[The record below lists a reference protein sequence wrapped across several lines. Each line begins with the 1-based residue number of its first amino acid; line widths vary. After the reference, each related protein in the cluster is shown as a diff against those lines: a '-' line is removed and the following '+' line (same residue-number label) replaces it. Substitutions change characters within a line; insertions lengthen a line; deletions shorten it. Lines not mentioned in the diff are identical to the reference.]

1 MEKQLKGENTD
12 LIIGR
17 NAISEALRSGRSIDT
32 LLVIRG
38 ERNGSVGRIIAE
50 CKEKGIVVKEVD
62 KKKLDFMCPKGN
74 HQGVVAWAA
83 VHEYSTVEDIF
94 ALAEERG
101 EDPFIIICDEL
112 EDPHNL
118 GAIIRT
124 AETSGAHGVI
134 IPKRR
139 NASLSWAVGKS
150 SAGAVEYVPVARVG
164 NLASTVEELGLIAEV
179 LHTRAE
185 EAGQSKEYRE
195 KFDIVCSRAVAALNV
210 LCEYC
215 LPFVKVGGVFLAM
228 KAAKVQEEI
237 ADAKNAIKTLG
248 GKIVAEKSFTLSD
261 GGERTIVVIKK
272 ISQVPPKYPRPSA
285 QIAKKP
291 L

>member
-1 MEKQLKGENTD
+1 MYNTSLLISDAEKLGISLTDEQLSLFEK
-12 LIIGR
+12 L
-17 NAISEALRSGRSIDT
+17 SE
-32 LLVIRG
+32 LLVEQNKTMNLTAITDPDG
-38 ERNGSVGRIIAE
+38 IAVKHFADSISALSAYDFAEGAKVLDVGTGAGFPSIPLLIARPDL
-50 CKEKGIVVKEVD
+50 KMTMID
-62 KKKLDFMCPKGN
+62 STAKKL
-74 HQGVVAWAA
+74 
-83 VHEYSTVEDIF
+83 
-94 ALAEERG
+94 R
-101 EDPFIIICDEL
+101 
-112 EDPHNL
+112 
-118 GAIIRT
+118 
-124 AETSGAHGVI
+124 
-134 IPKRR
+134 
-139 NASLSWAVGKS
+139 
-150 SAGAVEYVPVARVG
+150 YV
-164 NLASTVEELGLIAEV
+164 ASTVETLGLSAEV

-185 EAGQSKEYRE
+185 EAGQNKEYRE
-195 KFDIVCSRAVAALNV
+195 NFDIVCSRAVAALNV

-272 ISQVPPKYPRPSA
+272 ISQVPSKYPRVSA

>member
-1 MEKQLKGENTD
+1 MVNTD
-12 LIIGR
+12 LL
-17 NAISEALRSGRSIDT
+17 ISDAGKLGISLTDEQTKLFEKLAE
-32 LLVIRG
+32 LLVEQNKTMNLTAITDPDG
-38 ERNGSVGRIIAE
+38 IAVKHFADSISALSAYNFAENAKVLDVGTGAGFPSIPLLIARPDLE
-50 CKEKGIVVKEVD
+50 MTMID
-62 KKKLDFMCPKGN
+62 STAKKLK
-74 HQGVVAWAA
+74 
-83 VHEYSTVEDIF
+83 
-94 ALAEERG
+94 
-101 EDPFIIICDEL
+101 
-112 EDPHNL
+112 
-118 GAIIRT
+118 
-124 AETSGAHGVI
+124 
-134 IPKRR
+134 
-139 NASLSWAVGKS
+139 
-150 SAGAVEYVPVARVG
+150 YV
-164 NLASTVEELGLIAEV
+164 ASTVETLGLDAEV

-228 KAAKVQEEI
+228 KAAKAQEEI
-237 ADAKNAIKTLG
+237 ADARNAIKILG

-272 ISQVPPKYPRPSA
+272 ISQVPPKYPRVSA

>member
-1 MEKQLKGENTD
+1 MVNTNLLISDAEKLGISLTD
-12 LIIGR
+12 EQTKLFEKL
-17 NAISEALRSGRSIDT
+17 AE
-32 LLVIRG
+32 LLVEQNKTMNLTAITDPDG
-38 ERNGSVGRIIAE
+38 IAVKHFADSISALSAYDFAENAKVLDVGTGAGFPSIPLLIARPDLE
-50 CKEKGIVVKEVD
+50 MTMID
-62 KKKLDFMCPKGN
+62 STAKKLK
-74 HQGVVAWAA
+74 
-83 VHEYSTVEDIF
+83 
-94 ALAEERG
+94 
-101 EDPFIIICDEL
+101 
-112 EDPHNL
+112 
-118 GAIIRT
+118 
-124 AETSGAHGVI
+124 
-134 IPKRR
+134 
-139 NASLSWAVGKS
+139 
-150 SAGAVEYVPVARVG
+150 YV
-164 NLASTVEELGLIAEV
+164 ASTVETLGLTAEV

-185 EAGQSKEYRE
+185 EAGQNKEYRE

-228 KAAKVQEEI
+228 KAAKAQEEI

-272 ISQVPPKYPRPSA
+272 ISQVPPKYPRVSA